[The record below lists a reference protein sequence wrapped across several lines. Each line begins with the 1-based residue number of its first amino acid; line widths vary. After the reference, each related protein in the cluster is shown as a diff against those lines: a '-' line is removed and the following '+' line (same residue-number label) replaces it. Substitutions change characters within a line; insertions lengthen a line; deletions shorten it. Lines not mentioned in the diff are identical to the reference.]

1 MEQRKK
7 EDVIPEI
14 NNVLNKVRPYLNS
27 EGGDIE
33 FVDFIEGVVYVR
45 MMGACDGCAS
55 LDYTLKDGIESLLV
69 EYVPEVVEVRLVT
82 DNL

>member
-1 MEQRKK
+1 MENRKK
-7 EDVIPEI
+7 EDIIPEI
-14 NNVLNKVRPYLNS
+14 QNVLNKVRPYLNG

-33 FVDFIEGVVYVR
+33 FVDFIDGVVYVR
-45 MMGACDGCAS
+45 MMGACDGCSS

-69 EYVPEVVEVRLVT
+69 EYVPEVVEVRQVV

>member
-1 MEQRKK
+1 MNERTK
-7 EDVIPEI
+7 EEIIPEI
-14 NNVLNKVRPYLNS
+14 QNVLNKVRPYLNG

-33 FVDFIEGVVYVR
+33 FVDFIDGVVYVR
-45 MMGACDGCAS
+45 MMGACDGCVS

-69 EYVPEVVEVRLVT
+69 EYVPEVVEVRQVV